1 VGIPNGIRIGQSVG
15 NRLGCSLNDT
25 VGRLEI
31 GALVLGS
38 GLGLLDT
45 ANEAGFAVVLSLGRS
60 LGVGRPAAPMTE
72 VGTALGMVLNGS
84 RSIGLVTLGC
94 AVVVVGARGG

>member
-1 VGIPNGIRIGQSVG
+1 VLGSRLRRYVGFELGCASGAALGITVGIQEGIRIGQSEG

-25 VGRLEI
+25 VGRLVV

-45 ANEAGFAVVLSLGRS
+45 ANETG
-60 LGVGRPAAPMTE
+60 
-72 VGTALGMVLNGS
+72 
-84 RSIGLVTLGC
+84 
-94 AVVVVGARGG
+94 